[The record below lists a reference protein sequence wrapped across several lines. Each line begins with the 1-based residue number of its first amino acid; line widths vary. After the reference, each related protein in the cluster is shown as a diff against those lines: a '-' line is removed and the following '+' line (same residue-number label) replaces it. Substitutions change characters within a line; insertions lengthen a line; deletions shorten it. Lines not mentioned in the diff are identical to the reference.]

1 MSPRRLLAISRRIA
15 DGFRRDRP
23 TLGLLFVVPIVITA
37 LLGWVLQEQKTSDT
51 RAVVVNLDGG
61 AAGAGFASAIAVGA
75 NGVGQAGRITVTPS
89 PSEDS
94 ARAALRDDAADVAIV
109 IPAGFT
115 DDLLGGTAPSLKVI
129 TKGTN
134 PAEDAGHIAAL
145 QAAISRAASSLAPPG
160 AAFVLPTIARETVYG
175 SPDADQLDVFG
186 PVLIGF
192 FAYFLVYIL
201 TGISFLRE
209 RQGGTLER
217 LLATPVTRAEIVLGY
232 GLGFGFF
239 ATVQVAIL
247 TTWAL
252 MHVDL
257 PAVDLPLIGH
267 VSGISLGLGIANA
280 GNPLVAFLVAVVLA
294 LGAVN
299 LGIFLSTFARTEL
312 QIVQFIPIVIV
323 PQGLLSGIFWP
334 VERLP
339 DLLQPIARAL
349 PLTYAVEGLRGV
361 MIKGLGMDSPTIQLD
376 LAVLLGIAAFFVL
389 LAIGT
394 IRREIA

>member
-1 MSPRRLLAISRRIA
+1 MNPRRLAAISRRIA

-23 TLGLLFVVPIVITA
+23 TLGLLFVVPIVITS
-37 LLGWVLQEQKTSDT
+37 LLGWVLDQQKAADT
-51 RAVVVNLDGG
+51 RALVIDIGG
-61 AAGAGFASAIAVGA
+61 GPVGARFAQAIAAAASEVDHLS
-75 NGVGQAGRITVTPS
+75 VTGS
-89 PSEDS
+89 PDEES
-94 ARAALRDDAADVAIV
+94 ARAALRDDSADIAIV
-109 IPAGFT
+109 IPSTFSQ
-115 DDLLGGTAPSLKVI
+115 DLLAGTTPSLKVV
-129 TKGTN
+129 TQGTN
-134 PAEDAGHIAAL
+134 PAEDGGHVAAL
-145 QAAISRAASSLAPPG
+145 QAAIAHAARSLAPPG
-160 AAFVLPTIARETVYG
+160 VTFAVPTITHETVYG

-186 PVLIGF
+186 PVLVGF

-217 LLATPVTRAEIVLGY
+217 LLATPVTRGEIVLGY

-239 ATVQVAIL
+239 ATVQVAVL

-252 MHVDL
+252 MHVEF
-257 PAVDLPLIGH
+257 PSIGLA
-267 VSGISLGLGIANA
+267 IGLGIANA
-280 GNPLVAFLVAVVLA
+280 GNPLVAFLIAVALA

-334 VERLP
+334 VETLP
-339 DLLQPIARAL
+339 DVLQPVARAL

-361 MIKGLGMDSPTIQLD
+361 MIKGWGLDNATIQLD
-376 LAVLLGIAAFFVL
+376 LAVLLAIAAFFVL
-389 LAIGT
+389 LAIRT
-394 IRREIA
+394 IRREVA